1 MSIDVDPDWWK
12 ELFDDTYLL
21 TDARS
26 VCDDRITCQEVD
38 VICDLLPV
46 RKDQKLLDLCG
57 GHGRHSLE
65 LYSRGYEQCTL
76 VDYSDSLIQ
85 HAQKQAAAAGSDLQF
100 VRSDARQVG
109 LSSSRFDHIIIMGN
123 SLGYLLDPDG
133 DREILAEAYRL
144 LSPGGWVLADVTD
157 QEAVKTSVNPL
168 AWHEI
173 GDDTVVC
180 RQREIDSE
188 RIKAREMVMS
198 KRKGLIR
205 DKTYTIRLYDARSLA
220 RLLER
225 AGFTSIEVHTCFN
238 PHGTKG
244 DYGCMN
250 NRMLVVGRK

>member
-1 MSIDVDPDWWK
+1 MSIKVNPDWWK

-26 VCDDRITCQEVD
+26 VCNDRITCQEVD
-38 VICDLLPV
+38 VICELLPV
-46 RKDQKLLDLCG
+46 HKDHKLLDFCG

-65 LYSRGYEQCTL
+65 LCTRGYKQCTL
-76 VDYSDSLIQ
+76 LDYSEILIQ
-85 HAQKQAAAAGSDLQF
+85 HAHRKAAATGCNLQF

-109 LSSSRFDHIIIMGN
+109 LSSASFDHVFIMGN
-123 SLGYLLDPDG
+123 SLGYILDPDA

-144 LSPGGWVLADVTD
+144 LSPGGWILADVAD
-157 QEAVKTSVNPL
+157 REAIKTSVNPL

-180 RQREIDSE
+180 RQREVDQE
-188 RIKAREMVMS
+188 RIRAREMVLS
-198 KRKGLIR
+198 KRKGLVR
-205 DKTYTIRLYDARSLA
+205 DKTYTIKLYDARSLA
-220 RLLER
+220 DLLER
-225 AGFTSIEVHTCFN
+225 VGFTSVEVHTHFD

-250 NRMLVVGRK
+250 NRMLAVGHK